1 MMDSSLGQHGI
12 VLNLT
17 FPKIVGSLSLS
28 KLNYTLWQYK
38 CEIVHLKQTHR
49 STLKKK
55 KNYISIMNTSISQD
69 TYILPLKIQLWNS
82 NNLKNL
88 ASFVNWHVN
97 DTETSPHGSPEKSDF
112 NAGQTHLSRVLS
124 EHFPQKRAIW

>member
-1 MMDSSLGQHGI
+1 
-12 VLNLT
+12 
-17 FPKIVGSLSLS
+17 
-28 KLNYTLWQYK
+28 
-38 CEIVHLKQTHR
+38 
-49 STLKKK
+49 
-55 KNYISIMNTSISQD
+55 MNTSISQD

-88 ASFVNWHVN
+88 ASFVNRHVN

-124 EHFPQKRAIW
+124 EHFPKKEPFDSNICEEDINLWE

>member
-1 MMDSSLGQHGI
+1 
-12 VLNLT
+12 
-17 FPKIVGSLSLS
+17 
-28 KLNYTLWQYK
+28 
-38 CEIVHLKQTHR
+38 
-49 STLKKK
+49 
-55 KNYISIMNTSISQD
+55 MNTSISQD

-112 NAGQTHLSRVLS
+112 NAGQTYLSRVLS
-124 EHFPQKRAIW
+124 EHFPKKEPFNSNICEEDINLWE